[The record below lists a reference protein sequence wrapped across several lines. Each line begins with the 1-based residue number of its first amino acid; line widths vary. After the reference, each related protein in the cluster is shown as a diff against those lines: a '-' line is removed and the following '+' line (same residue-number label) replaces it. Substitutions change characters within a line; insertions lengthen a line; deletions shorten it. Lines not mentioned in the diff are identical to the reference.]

1 MLRSTPARLAVAL
14 VPLLL
19 LTACSSGGG
28 TNTVDGVSKNANGT
42 KLLTADF
49 GEAGMDAL
57 LSGILS
63 PNEDG
68 CLGISSG
75 TEQTTAIFPKGT
87 VLNDDDSITLEN
99 GVVITLG
106 QTIQAGGGFGAANID
121 FGDCA
126 ASSYAHL
133 QTDIKIVP

>member
-1 MLRSTPARLAVAL
+1 MLRSTPARLAVVL

-19 LTACSSGGG
+19 LTACSSGSS
-28 TNTVDGVSKNANGT
+28 TNTVNGVSKNANGT

-99 GVVITLG
+99 GVIITLG
-106 QTIQAGGGFGAANID
+106 KTIQAGGGLSSSNID
-121 FGDCA
+121 FGDCTA
-126 ASSYAHL
+126 DTYAHL
-133 QTDIKIVP
+133 QADVRPVP